1 MPAMRIE
8 LGGDV
13 VLRAF
18 EPEDAPSLAR
28 HANNA
33 NIARWLRDRFPH
45 PYGLADAESWI
56 SFARS
61 QVPMSNFAVACG
73 GEAIGGAGLTLLD
86 DIWRRSAEIG
96 FWLGEP
102 FWGRGIMSRVVPAL
116 TEWAFQSFDVV
127 RVFAT
132 VFAGNDASARVLEKA
147 GYAREGIMRRAACK
161 AGAVHD
167 LVLYARVVG
176 AGR

>member
-1 MPAMRIE
+1 MAAMHIE

-18 EPEDAPSLAR
+18 EPGDAPSLAR
-28 HANNA
+28 HADNA

-45 PYGLADAESWI
+45 PYTLADAESWI
-56 SFARS
+56 GFARS
-61 QVPMSNFAVACG
+61 QVPMTNFAVVQD

-116 TEWAFQSFDVV
+116 TEWAFQSFDLA

-147 GYAREGIMRRAACK
+147 GYACEGTLRQAACK
-161 AGAVHD
+161 DGVLLD
-167 LVLYARVVG
+167 LWLYARVLG
-176 AGR
+176 AAR